1 MDHYHLRG
9 WKIWFSLDQHTLSE
23 PGRCHLLW
31 DNFSRWSLV
40 TCLPAVLIKLS
51 GAYWTQQHFF
61 SYFVRKVPPL
71 LSLHR
76 AVKAVHLQTQLLWL
90 WVIQET
96 FTFHSSSLPGSH
108 LCIWQEVHFKLQ
120 LPLSPHFRL
129 LSLPYS
135 LSSSSLFHQA
145 PETMLV
151 WTPAH
156 HLHPK
161 KGLSGKMLYD
171 SIFLE
176 LN

>member
-90 WVIQET
+90 WVIQESSTPHHCLAAT
-96 FTFHSSSLPGSH
+96 FAFGRRYISSFSCPSLPISGSLVCLIPCLDRPCSTRLQRPCWCEH
-108 LCIWQEVHFKLQ
+108 LPIT
-120 LPLSPHFRL
+120 S
-129 LSLPYS
+129 
-135 LSSSSLFHQA
+135 
-145 PETMLV
+145 T
-151 WTPAH
+151 
-156 HLHPK
+156 PK
-161 KGLSGKMLYD
+161 KV
-171 SIFLE
+171 FLE
-176 LN
+176 RCCMILFF